1 MTMTPKHRK
10 RFLLLFVVLITFLTV
25 AQTVQACDCPDEDAS
40 ILGKFES
47 SRFVVVNRIISVNKE
62 PFVQTVYR
70 GTEEIQ
76 EPLMKIRSVTTI
88 VEKVYKGNLKVGD
101 EMIFKQGGY
110 EDCLVEFY
118 EDEVGAEFLFYLKPT
133 EKKVKLWTANECERT
148 KPLPNYQTK
157 YIEGAADDLLYLDKM
172 KEVRGKTRIS
182 GTLTSYQWTI
192 ARGNADFTRLVG
204 RKVQIVG
211 NGKTYDAITNEDG
224 VYEVYDLPVGTYEI
238 RPEGKQGWK
247 TDVTSVFGG
256 LTTGRYKLGGS
267 ALVPLKAS
275 RHAQADFRFQ
285 VDNRLS
291 GKVLDP
297 FGRPMPRVHLRLLP
311 TQPNVSQYF
320 KREATTDADGR
331 FEIGEIPFASYVV
344 VINDA
349 DKITSYQPFRRFYYP
364 DVTDR
369 EKAQRVTIVE
379 GVTDY
384 PLDIHVPAA
393 KEVVTVTGRVLT
405 ADNKPVVYAH
415 VVFSSEKTDPT
426 IEGTAFA
433 MTDQQG
439 NFSLSVLKDLPGGLF
454 AVVTLQPIE
463 FKKCPALLRVNEEIS
478 LNRKTEAI
486 RIQADG
492 HLDGVDFKFDFFSCN
507 REKVNGRELRVD

>member
-1 MTMTPKHRK
+1 MTPKHRK

-25 AQTVQACDCPDEDAS
+25 GQTVHACDCPDEDRS

-62 PFVQTVYR
+62 PGVQTVYR

-76 EPLMKIRSVTTI
+76 EPIMRITSVTTI

-110 EDCLVEFY
+110 EDCFVEFDQ
-118 EDEVGAEFLFYLKPT
+118 DEVGAEFLFYLKPG
-133 EKKVKLWTANECERT
+133 EKRPRLWTANECERT
-148 KPLPNYQTK
+148 KPLPHYQTRL
-157 YIEGAADDLLYLDKM
+157 IEDAADELLYLDKM
-172 KEVRGKTRIS
+172 NEVRGKTRIS
-182 GTLTSYQWTI
+182 GTLISYQWTI
-192 ARGNADFTRLVG
+192 ARGNADFTRVVG

-211 NGKTYDAITNEDG
+211 NGKTYEAITNEDG
-224 VYEVYDLPVGTYEI
+224 VYEIYDLPVGTYEI

-247 TDVTSVFGG
+247 TDMTSVFGG

-267 ALVPLKAS
+267 ALVPLKAG
-275 RHAQADFRFQ
+275 RHAEADFKFQ

-291 GKVLDP
+291 GKVLDRS
-297 FGRPMPRVHLRLLP
+297 GRPMPRVHLRLLP
-311 TQPNVSQYF
+311 TQPNVSEYF
-320 KREATTDADGR
+320 KRDASTDADGR

-344 VINDA
+344 VINDQ
-349 DKITSYQPFRRFYYP
+349 DKISSYQPFRRFYYP

-369 EKAQRVTIVE
+369 EKAQIVTIVE
-379 GVTDY
+379 GVTEY

-393 KEVVTVTGRVLT
+393 TEFVTVTGRVLT

-415 VVFSSEKTDPT
+415 VVFNSEKTDPT
-426 IEGTAFA
+426 IEGSAFA
-433 MTDQQG
+433 TTDEQG
-439 NFSLSVLKDLPGGLF
+439 NFSLNVLKDLQGELF
-454 AVVTLQPIE
+454 AVATLEPKE
-463 FKKCPALLRVNEEIS
+463 FKKCPALLRVNDEIS

-492 HLDGVDFKFDFFSCN
+492 PQDGVDFRFDFSSCN
-507 REKVNGRELRVD
+507 RKKVDGRLLRVD